1 MIAVFVTELGGGLD
15 PPLNHQITNKKWLKS
30 PYHQQKMAQIT
41 ITKSPLRSPITN
53 KKASNHQ
60 IFFDAQT
67 KVSTKKMM
75 PLFKSP
81 TKMAQITK
89 N

>member
-1 MIAVFVTELGGGLD
+1 
-15 PPLNHQITNKKWLKS
+15 
-30 PYHQQKMAQIT
+30 MAQIT

-67 KVSTKKMM
+67 KVLTKKMM

-81 TKMAQITK
+81 TKMAQITNKKWLKSTSQIAKVK
-89 N
+89 NVKKLKKNLAK

>member
-1 MIAVFVTELGGGLD
+1 MAQITISPTKNGS
-15 PPLNHQITNKKWLKS
+15 NHHHQESPQITNKKS
-30 PYHQQKMAQIT
+30 SNQK
-41 ITKSPLRSPITN
+41 
-53 KKASNHQ
+53 
-60 IFFDAQT
+60 IFFDAQA